1 MAKTKLEE
9 LTKQIMELK
18 KKIEQ
23 VAMQNAG
30 AREQVDE
37 TSLAALVRYLVE
49 ERERTNRQLE
59 LVTKQV
65 EKLEEIIAQPVSEET
80 APIEEAVKEAKPIP
94 LSPVDTKV
102 IEFIQT
108 KGMASADDLKTY
120 MGYKGKNAASA
131 RLNLLYKRGLLERY
145 QLGHKVYYRYAGKAT
160 QNEILLSPPQ

>member
-1 MAKTKLEE
+1 MTKLDE
-9 LTKQIMELK
+9 LTKQIKELK
-18 KKIEQ
+18 EKIEQ

-30 AREQVDE
+30 VREHVDE
-37 TSLAALVRYLVE
+37 TSLAALVKYLVE
-49 ERERTNRQLE
+49 ERERTNKQLE

-65 EKLEEIIAQPVSEET
+65 EKLEELIAQPASEEA
-80 APIEEAVKEAKPIP
+80 APIEENIAEAKPVP

-102 IEFIQT
+102 IEFVQA
-108 KGMASADDLKTY
+108 KGMASAEELRAF

-160 QNEILLSPPQ
+160 QNEILITPPQ